1 VETGSAQQ
9 QGASRELSSFR
20 TLACRS
26 PLVCADKAA
35 AKLKMA
41 KTRRIFTI
49 ASVPP
54 SYSED
59 IANPDAK
66 CRAKDGA
73 IAV

>member
-9 QGASRELSSFR
+9 QGASRELSSFW

-26 PLVCADKAA
+26 PLVWADKAA

-41 KTRRIFTI
+41 KTRRILTI
-49 ASVPP
+49 ALVPP

-59 IANPDAK
+59 IADPGAK
-66 CRAKDGA
+66 CGTQNGA
-73 IAV
+73 MAV

>member
-26 PLVCADKAA
+26 PPVWADKATA
-35 AKLKMA
+35 RLKIAKIG
-41 KTRRIFTI
+41 RILTI

-54 SYSED
+54 SYPED
-59 IANPDAK
+59 IADPDAK
-66 CRAKDGA
+66 CGAQNGA